1 MWTERQIKRT
11 LSQGFRVARGQA
23 LLRTGDVALRT
34 ALADTLCSEFDFH
47 DAAAS
52 PVGRLFEGATGPGA
66 GGPAHAAA
74 CAGSGGA
81 GVPRSGPAVTVLEGL
96 KHVRVD
102 DAEHRAIWNEW
113 MAREHH
119 SHNLVHRDR

>member
-52 PVGRLFEGATGPGA
+52 PVGRLMLPPAPGA
-66 GGPAHAAA
+66 AVLA
-74 CAGSGGA
+74 SQGA
-81 GVPRSGPAVTVLEGL
+81 GPQSPCW
-96 KHVRVD
+96 
-102 DAEHRAIWNEW
+102 RA
-113 MAREHH
+113 
-119 SHNLVHRDR
+119 

>member
-47 DAAAS
+47 DARGRPQWSGYLKALRALEQ
-52 PVGRLFEGATGPGA
+52 VGRLMLPPARRAPGLGPALGVAVPASQGTGPQSS
-66 GGPAHAAA
+66 
-74 CAGSGGA
+74 CW
-81 GVPRSGPAVTVLEGL
+81 
-96 KHVRVD
+96 
-102 DAEHRAIWNEW
+102 RA
-113 MAREHH
+113 
-119 SHNLVHRDR
+119 